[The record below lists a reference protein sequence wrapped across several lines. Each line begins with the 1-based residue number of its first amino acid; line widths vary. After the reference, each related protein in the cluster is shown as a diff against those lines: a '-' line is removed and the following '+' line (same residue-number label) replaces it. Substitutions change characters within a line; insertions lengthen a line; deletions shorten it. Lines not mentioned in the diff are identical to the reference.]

1 METNSGIHIIR
12 RYTAEPD
19 LGRQAEALLALLKAS
34 NTTSKT
40 GKTQQEAAVIAA
52 ASKDRNQ
59 GHVSGQ
65 AYRGDQR

>member
-1 METNSGIHIIR
+1 MDPKPGTTIER
-12 RYTAEPD
+12 KYTDSPNLD
-19 LGRQAEALLALLKAS
+19 RQASALMALLKAS
-34 NTTSKT
+34 DTSADAHQTYKET
-40 GKTQQEAAVIAA
+40 AVIAA